1 MKLVRP
7 HKFTSYF
14 IIYIYIYI
22 ERERERERDK
32 YNKYLILE
40 YIVSYIWIQ
49 SNEYQLINI
58 III

>member
-1 MKLVRP
+1 MKLLRP

-14 IIYIYIYI
+14 ILYIYK
-22 ERERERERDK
+22 ERERDK
-32 YNKYLILE
+32 HNKYLILE
-40 YIVSYIWIQ
+40 YIVSHIRIQ